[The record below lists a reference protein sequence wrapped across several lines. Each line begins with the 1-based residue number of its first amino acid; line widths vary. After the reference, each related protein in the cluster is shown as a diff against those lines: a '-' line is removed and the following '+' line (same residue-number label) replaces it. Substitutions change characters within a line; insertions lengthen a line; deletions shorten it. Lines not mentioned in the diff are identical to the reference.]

1 MISWG
6 GMYHTNHVKSLKYQF
21 NNIKLN
27 KYKSQDLKELL
38 VNINVKLIN
47 RVN

>member
-1 MISWG
+1 MISW
-6 GMYHTNHVKSLKYQF
+6 YYTNHVKSLKYQF